1 MNKKRCKALLPLVQL
16 LPAVAAAAAVLFA
29 LPRTVPVLAAVPER
43 LTAVVEQPVEAAS
56 SEAEEE
62 VLPKLPY
69 ADGVYV
75 GSSRGYGGTVRVQVT
90 MENGSIT
97 EIGIL
102 DASHETKQFLRRAK
116 RLLTTVVEAQSW
128 EVDAVSEATY
138 TSRGI
143 LGAVQNALTGEVVN
157 NPLPPQPTA
166 PLVVEEFTA
175 PSTYLDGIYTAEA
188 MGFEGRITVQVTVA
202 EDQITDITILSAE
215 DEEEY
220 LSRAKQVVP
229 AILEGQSPN
238 VDAVSG
244 ATYSSTGILNA
255 VKLALAKAAVAP
267 AEEAEPEQAASE
279 EAAEEAVPSEAAK
292 PEETPVTAP
301 TVEVAHPEEKSVVPA
316 RLKEIWQQLFPA
328 DAPASSEPEPVSSE
342 EVLPASE
349 AALPPEE
356 TETEPETE
364 GAAE

>member
-1 MNKKRCKALLPLVQL
+1 
-16 LPAVAAAAAVLFA
+16 
-29 LPRTVPVLAAVPER
+29 
-43 LTAVVEQPVEAAS
+43 
-56 SEAEEE
+56 
-62 VLPKLPY
+62 
-69 ADGVYV
+69 
-75 GSSRGYGGTVRVQVT
+75 

-102 DASHETKQFLRRAK
+102 DASHETRQFLRRAK

-157 NPLPPQPTA
+157 NPLPPQSKPAA
-166 PLVVEEFTA
+166 PLVAEEFTA

-188 MGFEGRITVQVTVA
+188 MDFEGKITVQITVA
-202 EDQITDITILSAE
+202 EDQITDITLLSAE

-220 LSRAKQVVP
+220 LSRAKQVIP

-267 AEEAEPEQAASE
+267 AEKTAPEQTASE
-279 EAAEEAVPSEAAK
+279 ETAEETAPSEAAE
-292 PEETPVTAP
+292 PGETPVTAP
-301 TVEVAHPEEKSVVPA
+301 TVEVVQPEEKSAVPVW
-316 RLKEIWQQLFPA
+316 LKEVWQQLFPA
-328 DAPASSEPEPVSSE
+328 DAPASSEPEPASSE
-342 EVLPASE
+342 EVLPTSE
-349 AALPPEE
+349 PALPPEE
-356 TETEPETE
+356 TGIESETE

>member
-1 MNKKRCKALLPLVQL
+1 M
-16 LPAVAAAAAVLFA
+16 
-29 LPRTVPVLAAVPER
+29 
-43 LTAVVEQPVEAAS
+43 
-56 SEAEEE
+56 
-62 VLPKLPY
+62 
-69 ADGVYV
+69 
-75 GSSRGYGGTVRVQVT
+75 
-90 MENGSIT
+90 
-97 EIGIL
+97 
-102 DASHETKQFLRRAK
+102 
-116 RLLTTVVEAQSW
+116 
-128 EVDAVSEATY
+128 
-138 TSRGI
+138 
-143 LGAVQNALTGEVVN
+143 
-157 NPLPPQPTA
+157 
-166 PLVVEEFTA
+166 VEEFTA

-188 MGFEGRITVQVTVA
+188 IGFEGRITVQVTVA

-220 LSRAKQVVP
+220 LSRAKQVIP
-229 AILEGQSPN
+229 TILEGQNPN

>member
-1 MNKKRCKALLPLVQL
+1 MNKKRCNTLLPLVQL

-43 LTAVVEQPVEAAS
+43 LATVMEQPVEAAS
-56 SEAEEE
+56 SASEEE
-62 VLPKLPY
+62 ALPKLPY

-75 GSSRGYGGTVRVQVT
+75 GSSRGYGGAVRVQVT

-97 EIGIL
+97 EVEIL

-116 RLLTTVVEAQSW
+116 RLLTTVVDAQSW

-143 LGAVQNALTGEVVN
+143 LGAVQNALTGEVVS
-157 NPLPPQPTA
+157 NPLPPQPKPAA

-188 MGFEGRITVQVTVA
+188 MGFEGQITVQVTVA
-202 EDQITDITILSAE
+202 EDKITDITILSAE

-220 LSRAKQVVP
+220 LSRAKRVIP

-255 VKLALAKAAVAP
+255 VKLALAKAAIAP
-267 AEEAEPEQAASE
+267 AEEAAPEQAASE
-279 EAAEEAVPSEAAK
+279 ETAEAAEEAAPSEAPE

-301 TVEVAHPEEKSVVPA
+301 TVEVVQPEEKSTVPA
-316 RLKEIWQQLFPA
+316 WLKEVWQQLFPA
-328 DAPASSEPEPVSSE
+328 ETPASSE
-342 EVLPASE
+342 EVLPTSE
-349 AALPPEE
+349 TALPPEE